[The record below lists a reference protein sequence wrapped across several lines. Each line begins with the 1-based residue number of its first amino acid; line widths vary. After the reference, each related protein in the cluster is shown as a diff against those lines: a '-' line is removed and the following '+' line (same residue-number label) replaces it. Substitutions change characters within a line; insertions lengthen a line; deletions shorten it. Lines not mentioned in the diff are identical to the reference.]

1 MVSIAKVNIWDTFVG
16 AVAWDDSRG
25 YATFEFDPNFL
36 KKKWDLS
43 PLMMSIE
50 DVSKSRSIFSFPNL
64 NKETYKG
71 LPGMLADSLPDKY
84 GNKLIEAWLARN
96 GRDAGSFNSVERL
109 CYTGKR
115 GMGALEYKP
124 ATHAFDDSSKSIEI
138 EKLVR
143 LAKDV
148 LSDRE
153 NLKTR
158 ISAGSDEGLLDIIR
172 VGTSAGGAR
181 AKAIIAYNK
190 KTGAVRSGQIDGLED
205 YDYWIIKFDGV
216 TNEQLGDPK
225 GYGKIEY
232 AYYLMAK
239 ECGINMTDSRL
250 LEKNRRAHFMTKRFD
265 RQGTKKLHL
274 QTLCAIAHFDYNDP
288 AAYSYEQA
296 FQVMRQLRLPYR
308 DAEELLRRMCF
319 NVIARNQDDHTKN
332 ISFLMDENGKWAL
345 SPAYDVTY
353 AYDPA
358 NKWMKDHQMSIN
370 GKRKDIERSD
380 MVALAKKM
388 NIKKPD
394 KIIEK
399 IISKVMNWSK
409 YADKAKVSAK
419 QTKAIERTF
428 LFMKDTGK

>member
-1 MVSIAKVNIWDTFVG
+1 MVSIAKVNIWNTFVG

-25 YATFEFDPNFL
+25 YATFEFDLNFMN
-36 KKKWDLS
+36 KKWNLS
-43 PLMMSIE
+43 PVMMSIE
-50 DVSKSRSIFSFPNL
+50 DVAKSSSIFSFPNL
-64 NKETYKG
+64 NKETFKG

-84 GNKLIEAWLARN
+84 GNRLIEAWLAQN
-96 GRDAGSFNSVERL
+96 GRDAGSFNPVERL
-109 CYTGKR
+109 CYMGKR
-115 GMGALEYKP
+115 GMGALEYEP
-124 ATHAFDDSSKSIEI
+124 ANHEFDDSSKSVEI
-138 EKLVR
+138 EKLIW

-148 LSDRE
+148 LSNRR

-158 ISAGSDEGLLDIIR
+158 ISASSDEGLLDIIR

-181 AKAIIAYNK
+181 AKAIIAYNE
-190 KTGAVRSGQIDGLED
+190 KTGDIRSGQIDGLED

-239 ECGINMTDSRL
+239 ECGIKMTDSRL
-250 LEKNRRAHFMTKRFD
+250 LEKNRRAHFMTRRFD

-296 FQVMRQLRLPYR
+296 FQVMRQLRLPSR
-308 DAEELLRRMCF
+308 DAEELFRRMCF
-319 NVIARNQDDHTKN
+319 NVIARDQDDHTKN

-370 GKRKDIERSD
+370 GKRKDIERPD

-394 KIIEK
+394 EIIDK
-399 IISKVMNWSK
+399 VISKVMNWSK
-409 YADKAKVSAK
+409 YADRAKVSAK
-419 QTKAIERTF
+419 QVKAIEKTF
-428 LFMKDTGK
+428 LINK

>member
-1 MVSIAKVNIWDTFVG
+1 MVSIAKVNIWNTFVG
-16 AVAWDDSRG
+16 AVAWDESKG

-36 KKKWDLS
+36 KRNWNLS

-50 DVSKSRSIFSFPNL
+50 DASESNGIFSFPNL
-64 NKETYKG
+64 NKETYTG

-84 GNKLIEAWLARN
+84 GNKLIEAWLAQN
-96 GRDAGSFNSVERL
+96 GRDADSFNPVERL

-115 GMGALEYKP
+115 GMGALEYEP
-124 ATHAFDDSSKSIEI
+124 AHPFEDSSKSVEI
-138 EKLVR
+138 ENLVQ
-143 LAKDV
+143 LAKEV
-148 LSDRE
+148 LSNRGI
-153 NLKTR
+153 LKTR
-158 ISAGSDEGLLDIIR
+158 ISASNNERLLDIIR

-181 AKAIIAYNK
+181 AKAIIAYNE
-190 KTGAVRSGQIDGLED
+190 KTGDIRSGQIDGLEG

-239 ECGINMTDSRL
+239 ECGIHMTESRL
-250 LEKNRRAHFMTKRFD
+250 LEKNNRAHFMTMRFD
-265 RQGTKKLHL
+265 RQGTKKIHM

-288 AAYSYEQA
+288 MAYSYEQV
-296 FQVMRQLRLPYR
+296 FQVMRQLRLPYQ
-308 DAEELLRRMCF
+308 DAEELFRRMCF
-319 NVIARNQDDHTKN
+319 NVFARNQDDHTKN
-332 ISFLMDENGKWAL
+332 ISFLMDESGTWAL

-380 MVALAKKM
+380 MVVLAKVM
-388 NIKKPD
+388 NIKKSDDIID
-394 KIIEK
+394 KL
-399 IISKVMNWSK
+399 ISTIMKWPK
-409 YADKAKVSAK
+409 YADRAKVSAK
-419 QTKAIERTF
+419 QAKAIEKTF
-428 LFMKDTGK
+428 LYT

>member
-1 MVSIAKVNIWDTFVG
+1 MVSIARVNIWNVFVG

-25 YATFEFDPNFL
+25 YATFEFDPDFP
-36 KKKWDLS
+36 KRKWDLS
-43 PLMMSIE
+43 PFMMSIK
-50 DVSKSRSIFSFPNL
+50 DVSKSNSIFSFPNL

-96 GRDAGSFNSVERL
+96 GRDAGSFNPVERL

-124 ATHAFDDSSKSIEI
+124 ATHAFDDSSKSVEI
-138 EKLVR
+138 EKLVQ
-143 LAKDV
+143 LAKNV
-148 LSDRE
+148 LSERK
-153 NLKTR
+153 NFKTG
-158 ISAGSDEGLLDIIR
+158 ISANSDEGLLDIIR
-172 VGTSAGGAR
+172 IGTSAGGAR
-181 AKAIIAYNK
+181 AKAIIAYNE
-190 KTGAVRSGQIDGLED
+190 KTGDVRSGQIDGLED

-250 LEKNRRAHFMTKRFD
+250 LEKNRRAHFMTRRFD

-308 DAEELLRRMCF
+308 DAEELFRRMCF

-332 ISFLMDENGKWAL
+332 ISFLMDENGEWTL

-370 GKRKDIERSD
+370 GKRKDIGRSD
-380 MVALAKKM
+380 MIALAKKM

-394 KIIEK
+394 EIIEK

-409 YADKAKVSAK
+409 YADGAKVSAK
-419 QTKAIERTF
+419 QVKAIKKTF
-428 LFMKDTGK
+428 LFMKGTGK

>member
-1 MVSIAKVNIWDTFVG
+1 MKDYWTLS
-16 AVAWDDSRG
+16 AWEHQRG
-25 YATFEFDPNFL
+25 D
-36 KKKWDLS
+36 
-43 PLMMSIE
+43 
-50 DVSKSRSIFSFPNL
+50 
-64 NKETYKG
+64 
-71 LPGMLADSLPDKY
+71 
-84 GNKLIEAWLARN
+84 
-96 GRDAGSFNSVERL
+96 
-109 CYTGKR
+109 
-115 GMGALEYKP
+115 
-124 ATHAFDDSSKSIEI
+124 
-138 EKLVR
+138 
-143 LAKDV
+143 
-148 LSDRE
+148 
-153 NLKTR
+153 
-158 ISAGSDEGLLDIIR
+158 
-172 VGTSAGGAR
+172 
-181 AKAIIAYNK
+181 
-190 KTGAVRSGQIDGLED
+190 VRSGQIDGLED

-332 ISFLMDENGKWAL
+332 ISFLMDENGEWAL

-370 GKRKDIERSD
+370 GKRKDIKRSD
-380 MVALAKKM
+380 MVALA
-388 NIKKPD
+388 N
-394 KIIEK
+394 
-399 IISKVMNWSK
+399 
-409 YADKAKVSAK
+409 
-419 QTKAIERTF
+419 
-428 LFMKDTGK
+428 

>member
-1 MVSIAKVNIWDTFVG
+1 MVSIAKINIWNTFVG

-153 NLKTR
+153 NLKTG
-158 ISAGSDEGLLDIIR
+158 ISAGNDEGLLDIIR

-181 AKAIIAYNK
+181 AKAIIAYNE
-190 KTGAVRSGQIDGLED
+190 KTGDVRSGQIDGLED
-205 YDYWIIKFDGV
+205 DDYWIIKFDGV

-239 ECGINMTDSRL
+239 ECGINMTAGRL

-332 ISFLMDENGKWAL
+332 ISFLMDENGEWAL

-388 NIKKPD
+388 NIKKPNE
-394 KIIEK
+394 IIEK

-428 LFMKDTGK
+428 LFMKGTWK

>member
-181 AKAIIAYNK
+181 AKAIIAYNE
-190 KTGAVRSGQIDGLED
+190 KTGDVRSGQIDDLTD

-225 GYGKIEY
+225 GYGRIEY

-239 ECGINMTDSRL
+239 ECGITS
-250 LEKNRRAHFMTKRFD
+250 E
-265 RQGTKKLHL
+265 
-274 QTLCAIAHFDYNDP
+274 P
-288 AAYSYEQA
+288 
-296 FQVMRQLRLPYR
+296 
-308 DAEELLRRMCF
+308 
-319 NVIARNQDDHTKN
+319 
-332 ISFLMDENGKWAL
+332 
-345 SPAYDVTY
+345 
-353 AYDPA
+353 
-358 NKWMKDHQMSIN
+358 
-370 GKRKDIERSD
+370 
-380 MVALAKKM
+380 
-388 NIKKPD
+388 
-394 KIIEK
+394 
-399 IISKVMNWSK
+399 
-409 YADKAKVSAK
+409 
-419 QTKAIERTF
+419 
-428 LFMKDTGK
+428 